1 MRGKT
6 IIIQGGQYGSEG
18 KGQIAAEVAHR
29 ENVRVAVRTGSIN
42 AGHTVYRDGKKFS
55 MQIIPTPWVYPDI
68 TLVLGAGTYI
78 EPSIL
83 AAEVDFIKEAT
94 GEDIRHRLLIDERCV
109 WFGEKEHAISKAAN
123 RHHAMGAT
131 GKGCS
136 EAIVSKMRDRSS
148 DETAQARLFS
158 HFPGAAQAYNFVDT
172 VDYLSGVLEQGHN
185 VLLEGTQG
193 SLLDFNTGPYPYVTS
208 RMTSSAAWLAEAGL
222 PPINVMTVLVVR
234 SHPIRVAGN
243 SGPMPSEITWPIL
256 ARRINHKRS
265 RAGLDPLVD
274 EVAISDFELALKAAL
289 LKFFPDV
296 AAELGE
302 MFADQ
307 FHLWSPEQRVR
318 HRVCLSEANSIAL
331 RTMNPDSLAKLQFF
345 EKTTVT
351 KKLRRIA
358 ELDFDEVRRA
368 IQMNGPSQIAYT
380 FLNYDMPEL
389 TNVVNY
395 DEVANV
401 AAPHICSLSTTFGVP
416 VTYVS
421 TGPLPEHVISV

>member
-29 ENVRVAVRTGSIN
+29 EGVKVAVRTGSIN
-42 AGHTVYRDGKKFS
+42 AGHTVYRKGQKFS

-68 TLVLGAGTYI
+68 MLVLGAGTYI

-83 AAEVDFIKEAT
+83 AAEVEFIKEAT
-94 GEDIRHRLLIDERCV
+94 GEDIRSRLLIDERCV

-158 HFPGAAQAYNFVDT
+158 SYENAAQLYNFVDT
-172 VDYLSGVLEQGHN
+172 VEYLSKTLEDGHHI
-185 VLLEGTQG
+185 LLEGTQG

-208 RMTSSAAWLAEAGL
+208 RMTSAAAWLAEAGL
-222 PPINVMTVLVVR
+222 PPVNVETVLVVR

-256 ARRINHKRS
+256 ARRINHKR
-265 RAGLDPLVD
+265 AKAALLPLVD
-274 EVAISDFELALKAAL
+274 EVAIYDFEIALRAAIL
-289 LKFFPDV
+289 EFFPDV

-302 MFADQ
+302 MFAEQ
-307 FHLWSPEQRVR
+307 FHLWSDEQRVK

-331 RTMNPDSLAKLQFF
+331 RTMNPDSLKKLQFF

-358 ELDFDEVRRA
+358 DLSFNEVRRA
-368 IQMNGPSQIAYT
+368 IQMNAPTKIAYT

-389 TNVVNY
+389 TDETSY
-395 DEVANV
+395 DAVINV
-401 AAPHICSLSTTFGVP
+401 ASSRLHALSEEFGVP
-416 VTYVS
+416 VCYVS
-421 TGPLPEHVISV
+421 TGPLPEHVLDV